1 MRALQEN
8 IKSTAMSKAINKL
21 FVAIVAFIVSAGSY
35 MKHNRLRTPRIL
47 EGLHP
52 RLVHE
57 KLIILIQT
65 RWLHNLG
72 AETRNSRNI

>member
-21 FVAIVAFIVSAGSY
+21 FIAIVAFIASAGSY
-35 MKHNRLRTPRIL
+35 MKHNKLRTLQIL

-57 KLIILIQT
+57 ELIILIQT
-65 RWLHNLG
+65 EWLHNLEE
-72 AETRNSRNI
+72 ETRNSRNI